1 MLLPETL
8 LEIVPDELA
17 LPLVPPVVVLTLTP
31 LAFVFV
37 SVVVIVA
44 EVFTDVEQAPL
55 HDALPLVATVPV
67 ASDTVLRAWLRTPS
81 PLAKTGDAAMSVK
94 AATAA
99 IHTIILRFISSSP
112 FPDFLTTPA
121 DTARR
126 RPPLSMTNLR
136 PAVSFLN
143 RGAGQRGRDAASLRP
158 VFRPEVLT
166 GKTPMGSAGL
176 IAFCAAYAVAA
187 ASPGPGIAA
196 VLARVLG
203 RGLRGVP
210 AFIAGFVV
218 GDLFW
223 FTIAATGLA
232 LLAQAFA
239 MLFVAIKYAGA
250 AYLLYLAW
258 KLWTA
263 PAQQAEVA
271 LDRRSDG
278 AGRLFLGGLAVTLG
292 NPKVIVFFLAL
303 LPLVIDLEK
312 LSVVGFLEIAALI
325 VVILSAV
332 LSAYALAA
340 ASARRLIASPRT
352 MRAVNR
358 TTGTVM
364 AGAAVTIVA
373 R

>member
-1 MLLPETL
+1 
-8 LEIVPDELA
+8 
-17 LPLVPPVVVLTLTP
+17 
-31 LAFVFV
+31 
-37 SVVVIVA
+37 
-44 EVFTDVEQAPL
+44 
-55 HDALPLVATVPV
+55 
-67 ASDTVLRAWLRTPS
+67 
-81 PLAKTGDAAMSVK
+81 
-94 AATAA
+94 
-99 IHTIILRFISSSP
+99 
-112 FPDFLTTPA
+112 
-121 DTARR
+121 
-126 RPPLSMTNLR
+126 
-136 PAVSFLN
+136 
-143 RGAGQRGRDAASLRP
+143 
-158 VFRPEVLT
+158 
-166 GKTPMGSAGL
+166 MGSAGL
-176 IAFCAAYAVAA
+176 FAFCAAYAVAT

-196 VLARVLG
+196 ILARVLG

-223 FTIAATGLA
+223 FTIAAAGLA
-232 LLAQAFA
+232 LLAQTFA
-239 MLFVAIKYAGA
+239 LLFMAIKYAGA

-263 PAQQAEVA
+263 PEQQAEVG

-303 LPLVIDLEK
+303 LPLVIDLEN
-312 LSVVGFLEIAALI
+312 LSIIGFVEIALLI

-364 AGAAVTIVA
+364 AGAAVAIVA

>member
-1 MLLPETL
+1 MRSP
-8 LEIVPDELA
+8 
-17 LPLVPPVVVLTLTP
+17 
-31 LAFVFV
+31 
-37 SVVVIVA
+37 
-44 EVFTDVEQAPL
+44 PL
-55 HDALPLVATVPV
+55 HPV
-67 ASDTVLRAWLRTPS
+67 
-81 PLAKTGDAAMSVK
+81 
-94 AATAA
+94 
-99 IHTIILRFISSSP
+99 
-112 FPDFLTTPA
+112 
-121 DTARR
+121 
-126 RPPLSMTNLR
+126 
-136 PAVSFLN
+136 
-143 RGAGQRGRDAASLRP
+143 
-158 VFRPEVLT
+158 
-166 GKTPMGSAGL
+166 
-176 IAFCAAYAVAA
+176 
-187 ASPGPGIAA
+187 PGIAA
-196 VLARVLG
+196 ILARVLG

-232 LLAQAFA
+232 LLAQTFA
-239 MLFVAIKYAGA
+239 VLFLAIKYAGA

-263 PAQQAEVA
+263 PAQQAEIG

-278 AGRLFLGGLAVTLG
+278 RGRLFLGGLAVTLG

-303 LPLVIDLEK
+303 LPLVIDLEN
-312 LSVVGFLEIAALI
+312 LSVVGFVEIAALI

-364 AGAAVTIVA
+364 AGAAVAIVA

>member
-1 MLLPETL
+1 
-8 LEIVPDELA
+8 
-17 LPLVPPVVVLTLTP
+17 
-31 LAFVFV
+31 
-37 SVVVIVA
+37 
-44 EVFTDVEQAPL
+44 
-55 HDALPLVATVPV
+55 
-67 ASDTVLRAWLRTPS
+67 
-81 PLAKTGDAAMSVK
+81 
-94 AATAA
+94 
-99 IHTIILRFISSSP
+99 
-112 FPDFLTTPA
+112 
-121 DTARR
+121 
-126 RPPLSMTNLR
+126 MTKLR
-136 PAVSFLN
+136 PSVSLLN
-143 RGAGQRGRDAASLRP
+143 RGLDSRGRLRHHSAP
-158 VFRPEVLT
+158 VSPPEILT
-166 GKTPMGSAGL
+166 GKLPMGSAGL
-176 IAFCAAYAVAA
+176 LAFCAAYAVAT

-210 AFIAGFVV
+210 AFIAGFVI

-232 LLAQAFA
+232 LLAQTFA

-263 PAQQAEVA
+263 PAQQAEVGI
-271 LDRRSDG
+271 DPRNDG
-278 AGRLFLGGLAVTLG
+278 PGRLFLGGLAVTLG

-303 LPLVIDLEK
+303 LPLVIDLET
-312 LSVVGFLEIAALI
+312 LSVVGFVEIAALI

-332 LSAYALAA
+332 LTAYALAA
-340 ASARRLIASPRT
+340 ASARRLIASQRT

-364 AGAAVTIVA
+364 AGAAVAIVA